1 MKKTITIIALSL
13 GLGAGGAFAQN
24 GEGIGADV
32 NIGHLAPFAPDVADT
47 AVSIDVNGT
56 EAFTGVVFENFT
68 GYTTL
73 TGMTDPFDVDVDVR
87 TPPGGDIA
95 IAGTLALDSGTDYTV
110 VAIGNVINQPLE
122 LFPLVDSVPVRGD
135 DGASLRIVHAAP
147 FASDP
152 VATEVD
158 IRTDGGDVVGGL
170 TNVPYK
176 GNSGFLALPAGTYDL
191 QVTTPG
197 GALTLIDLAPVTLN
211 AGDRVT
217 VFAVGDV
224 VNQPLGAI
232 AVFGDGTSAALP
244 LEAGGAAPIPTLGQ
258 WGLILLVLGLAV
270 VGIRRLV

>member
-1 MKKTITIIALSL
+1 MKKTISIIALSL
-13 GLGAGGAFAQN
+13 GLGAGGAFAQS
-24 GEGIGADV
+24 ADV

-47 AVSIDVNGT
+47 AVSIDVNGS

-73 TGMTDPFDVDVDVR
+73 TGATDPFDVTVDVR
-87 TPPGGDIA
+87 NPPGDAVA
-95 IAGTLALDSGTDYTV
+95 ITDTLSLDSGTDYTV

-122 LFPLVDSVPVRGD
+122 LFALVDTAPVRGGT
-135 DGASLRIVHAAP
+135 GAQLRIVHAAP
-147 FASDP
+147 FASDLT
-152 VATEVD
+152 ATEVD

-191 QVTTPG
+191 KVTTPG

-211 AGDRVT
+211 DGDQVT
-217 VFAVGDV
+217 VFAVGDI
-224 VNQPLGAI
+224 VNQPVGAI
-232 AVFGDGTSAALP
+232 AVFGDGTSAVLP

-258 WGLILLVLGLAV
+258 WGLILLVLGLAI
-270 VGIRRLV
+270 VGIRRLVKTH

>member
-32 NIGHLAPFAPDVADT
+32 NIGHLAPFAPDIADT

-56 EAFTGVVFENFT
+56 EAFTGVVFQNFT
-68 GYTTL
+68 GYTPL
-73 TGMTDPFDVDVDVR
+73 TGMTDPFDVTVDVR
-87 TPPGGDIA
+87 NPPGGDVA
-95 IAGTLALDSGTDYTV
+95 ITDTLSLDSGTDYTV

-122 LFPLVDSVPVRGD
+122 LFALVDTAPVRG
-135 DGASLRIVHAAP
+135 ATEAQLRIVHTAP
-147 FASDP
+147 FASDLA
-152 VATEVD
+152 ATEVD
-158 IRTDGGDVVGGL
+158 IRTDNGDVVGGL

-176 GNSGFLALPAGTYDL
+176 GNSGFLTVPAGTYDL

-211 AGDRVT
+211 AGDQVT
-217 VFAVGDV
+217 VFAVGDI
-224 VNQPLGAI
+224 VNQPVGAI

-244 LEAGGAAPIPTLGQ
+244 LEAGAAAPIPTLGQ
-258 WGLILLVLGLAV
+258 WGLIVLVLGLAI